1 MDEKPDSPL
10 RKWRNGLGLNLDEAC
25 AFFKER
31 GVEVSTAKLSR
42 IERKQDIPLD
52 MLPDLSRVTD
62 IPVADLAPN
71 VAKIFGAVS
80 A

>member
-52 MLPDLSRVTD
+52 MLPSVAAVTG
-62 IPVADLAPN
+62 IPVADLAPE
-71 VAKIFGAVS
+71 VAKIFAGGVA
-80 A
+80 